1 MQLVVIPTSSTVLK
15 VQWLPPVNHD
25 RVSIVYDVECTL
37 VYDED
42 TEVSV
47 TRNKTIVGLPET
59 NFMLTSLLPYMVYVV
74 KVTARNE
81 EGSSAANMVQA
92 RTFSASKHILVRS
105 PIKCACI
112 SRAVCSISYH
122 PMRR

>member
-1 MQLVVIPTSSTVLK
+1 MQLVVIPTSSTGLK

-47 TRNKTIVGLPET
+47 TRNKTFVGLPET
-59 NFMLTSLLPYMVYVV
+59 NLMLTSLLPYMAYVV

-81 EGSSAANMVQA
+81 EGSSAASMVQA
-92 RTFSASKHILVRS
+92 RTFSASKYTCEITN
-105 PIKCACI
+105 
-112 SRAVCSISYH
+112 
-122 PMRR
+122 

>member
-1 MQLVVIPTSSTVLK
+1 MKLVVIPTSSTVLK

-47 TRNKTIVGLPET
+47 TRNKTFVGLPET
-59 NFMLTSLLPYMVYVV
+59 NLMLTSLLPYMVYVV

-81 EGSSAANMVQA
+81 EGSSDANMVQA
-92 RTFSASKHILVRS
+92 RTFSASKYTCEI
-105 PIKCACI
+105 AN
-112 SRAVCSISYH
+112 
-122 PMRR
+122 

>member
-15 VQWLPPVNHD
+15 VQWLPPMNHD

-47 TRNKTIVGLPET
+47 TRNKTFVGLPGT
-59 NFMLTSLLPYMVYVV
+59 NLMLTSLLPYMVYVV

-92 RTFSASKHILVRS
+92 RTFSASKYTCEITN
-105 PIKCACI
+105 
-112 SRAVCSISYH
+112 
-122 PMRR
+122 